1 VGPLGLYAA
10 VVLIWGSTWIAIKYQ
25 LSVSPELAV
34 AYRFILA
41 AAILMAYCKIRKL
54 PMRYSRRDHMF
65 MALMGGCLFS
75 LNYVMIYMA
84 ETWLTSGLLAVVFS
98 AIVIMNMINGA
109 IFFKRRPET
118 RTIIGAIIGLG
129 GICVIFAP
137 DLAGF
142 DLAAGGSIGL
152 IMALVA
158 CYVASLGNMASA
170 RNQASGIPVMQANA
184 YGMMYGSLMLAVYI
198 LVSGQPIVFDT
209 SPSFL
214 IALVYLS
221 VFGSILAFGFYLT
234 LLGRI
239 GPDRAAYSSVMFPVV
254 ALAISTFAEGFVW
267 HANIILGVGLTLVG
281 NVVILSRR
289 KAIAKALVTEG
300 NTPLSDPASTGMS
313 AKRNM
318 DLSMRAPAAMVAAVP
333 CKGDAP

>member
-25 LSVSPELAV
+25 LTVSPELAV
-34 AYRFILA
+34 AYRFVLSAVIL
-41 AAILMAYCKIRKL
+41 IAYCKIRKL
-54 PMRYSRRDHMF
+54 PMRYSRRDHAF
-65 MALMGGCLFS
+65 MALMGLCLFS
-75 LNYVMIYMA
+75 LNYVMIYSVEA
-84 ETWLTSGLLAVVFS
+84 WLTSGLLAVVFS

-118 RTIIGAIIGLG
+118 RTVIGAVIGLG

-137 DLAGF
+137 DLAQF

-152 IMALVA
+152 IVALVS

-184 YGMMYGSLMLAVYI
+184 YGMMYGSLMLVAYI
-198 LVSGQPIVFDT
+198 LVSEQPIIFDT

-254 ALAISTFAEGFVW
+254 ALTISTFAEGFVW
-267 HANIILGVGLTLVG
+267 HPNIILGVGLTLVG
-281 NVVILSRR
+281 NMVILSRR
-289 KAIAKALVTEG
+289 KPVSAAPVTPVSG
-300 NTPLSDPASTGMS
+300 PSSVT
-313 AKRNM
+313 
-318 DLSMRAPAAMVAAVP
+318 APCTIKGAVNPPTVMVGAVP
-333 CKGDAP
+333 CKGDAS